1 MTAHRNP
8 TERPEKTKLTRQENR
23 HPMHSCIYKGRVL
36 HRRFH
41 PAKHAFTYRLFML
54 YLDLAELETV
64 FDKRWLWSTQRPN
77 LAWFRRKEHLGDP
90 EVSLDTSVRDLVEQ
104 ETGKRC
110 DGPIRVLTHLRY
122 FGFQMN
128 PVSFF
133 FCFDREE
140 RLQQIVAEVN
150 NTPWGEQHNYVLGRQ
165 HFSPAQS
172 ETRHLLDKN
181 FHVSPFLPM
190 DMKYQWRVSEPR
202 ETLNI
207 GIANFEKQR
216 RMLNVAM
223 TMEREPMTASNLRRM
238 LIRYPLMTGQVFAGI
253 YWQALRLKLKKVP
266 FFPHPG
272 KKNAD
277 CPEKPSEM
285 ITQEEVRVTS
295 PIGTRSRQEN
305 YV

>member
-1 MTAHRNP
+1 MN
-8 TERPEKTKLTRQENR
+8 
-23 HPMHSCIYKGRVL
+23 SCIYQGRVL

-64 FDKRWLWSTQRPN
+64 FAKRWLWSTGRPS
-77 LAWFRRKEHLGDP
+77 LAWFRRSEHLGDP
-90 EVSLDTSVRDLVEQ
+90 SVSLDSSVRELVEK
-104 ETGKRC
+104 ETGERC
-110 DGPIRVLTHLRY
+110 IGPIRMLTHLRY

-133 FCFDREE
+133 FCFDPSE

-150 NTPWGEQHNYVLGRQ
+150 NTPWGEQHCYVLGRQ
-165 HFSPAQS
+165 HFSPAES
-172 ETRHLLDKN
+172 ERRQMLPKN

-190 DMKYQWRVSEPR
+190 DMKYQWRVSQPN

-207 GIANFEKQR
+207 GIANFENQR

-223 TMEREPMTASNLRRM
+223 TMEREPITAANLRRM

-272 KKNAD
+272 KKD
-277 CPEKPSEM
+277 DHSSEPTNEP
-285 ITQEEVRVTS
+285 IQQGEVRVAS
-295 PIGTRSRQEN
+295 ALGTRSRQEN

>member
-1 MTAHRNP
+1 MN
-8 TERPEKTKLTRQENR
+8 
-23 HPMHSCIYKGRVL
+23 SCIYQGRVL

-64 FDKRWLWSTQRPN
+64 FAKRWLWSTQRPN
-77 LAWFRRKEHLGDP
+77 LAWFRRSEHLGDP
-90 EVSLDTSVRDLVEQ
+90 QASLDSSVRDLVEQ

-110 DGPIRVLTHLRY
+110 SGPIRVLTHLRY

-133 FCFDREE
+133 FCFDAAEK
-140 RLQQIVAEVN
+140 LQQIVAEVN
-150 NTPWGEQHNYVLGRQ
+150 NTPWGEQHCYVLGRQ
-165 HFSPAQS
+165 HFSPAES
-172 ETRHLLDKN
+172 EKRQMLKKE

-190 DMKYQWRVSEPR
+190 DMKYQWRVSEPN

-207 GIANFEKQR
+207 GIANFEQQR

-223 TMEREPMTASNLRRM
+223 TMEREPLTAGNLRRM

-253 YWQALRLKLKKVP
+253 YWQALRLKLKKIP

-272 KKNAD
+272 KQD
-277 CPEKPSEM
+277 DDSSEQTSEA
-285 ITQEEVRVTS
+285 IKQGEVRVTS
-295 PIGTRSRQEN
+295 PLGTRSRQEN